1 MVKRVELPERV
12 YNSWYAYAFLV
23 TTLSAYKKILIQQL
37 FHCKRCLQLQRLW
50 LQIHNQSPYSLTLQI
65 TSWSTIMENLNEVN
79 DPQGAKEK
87 SFASF
92 PEPSNQLVAGEAP
105 LNELRLLM

>member
-1 MVKRVELPERV
+1 
-12 YNSWYAYAFLV
+12 
-23 TTLSAYKKILIQQL
+23 
-37 FHCKRCLQLQRLW
+37 
-50 LQIHNQSPYSLTLQI
+50 
-65 TSWSTIMENLNEVN
+65 MENLNEVN
-79 DPQGAKEK
+79 DPQGTEEE